1 MFSLI
6 VSVLTKR
13 HVGDESLLSIKPCE
27 VHCVHNG
34 VSHNVH
40 SAFWIISNKLGHSG
54 SKKNLLH
61 NPNYSSAI
69 LICFQ
74 VHALFDCFSVT
85 NKCFIVHC
93 AGFLAIL
100 HALYPWQLISRCVR
114 PREID
119 CDRNTIDLIQKPSS
133 ILHILNT

>member
-1 MFSLI
+1 MKCTMCTMVFH
-6 VSVLTKR
+6 TMCTAHK
-13 HVGDESLLSIKPCE
+13 
-27 VHCVHNG
+27 VHN
-34 VSHNVH
+34 
-40 SAFWIISNKLGHSG
+40 AFWIISNKLGHSG
-54 SKKNLLH
+54 SEKNLLH

-69 LICFQ
+69 LMCFQ

-100 HALYPWQLISRCVR
+100 HVHHLYPWQLISRCVG

-119 CDRNTIDLIQKPSS
+119 CDRNTIDLIQKPSR
-133 ILHILNT
+133 ILYILNTWKTL

>member
-1 MFSLI
+1 MLAFSLI

-54 SKKNLLH
+54 SEKTCCTIQIIAQHSCCPFNCMLCLIV
-61 NPNYSSAI
+61 SASQI
-69 LICFQ
+69 NVSLFI
-74 VHALFDCFSVT
+74 ALVS
-85 NKCFIVHC
+85 
-93 AGFLAIL
+93 
-100 HALYPWQLISRCVR
+100 
-114 PREID
+114 
-119 CDRNTIDLIQKPSS
+119 
-133 ILHILNT
+133 